1 MEFELLKEI
10 GLTDSEIKVY
20 VALLEIG
27 SSSKGPIVD
36 KSGVA
41 SSKIYELL
49 EKLMQKGLVSQV
61 IKSNVKYFEA
71 APPKRLL
78 DYMTEKKKNLET
90 KEKELE
96 TLIPQLEIKRSMA
109 GIESETQMF
118 KGIKGANTAFEDILT
133 TLKKG
138 DELVVLG
145 FSETT
150 EDFQKFLIRF
160 HNKRS
165 SRNIKLR
172 AVFGVKLKKMI
183 NEINKMPYSECRS
196 SSEEETPVA
205 YLIYKEKVL
214 FSMPLDNL
222 WIQIKNKRLADSF
235 RLQFEKQWTQLKKI
249 K

>member
-1 MEFELLKEI
+1 MELELLKEI

-20 VALLEIG
+20 IALLELG
-27 SSSKGPIVD
+27 NSSKGHIVD

-71 APPKRLL
+71 ASPKRLL
-78 DYMTEKKKNLET
+78 DYMSEKKKNLES

-96 TLIPQLEIKRSMA
+96 ALIPQLEIKRSMA

-118 KGIKGANTAFEDILT
+118 KGIKGASTAFEDILT

-150 EDFQKFLIRF
+150 DDFQKFLIRF

-165 SRNIKLR
+165 SKNITLR
-172 AVFGVKLKKMI
+172 AIFGVKLKNMI
-183 NEINKMPYSECRS
+183 TELNKMPHSECRLS
-196 SSEEETPVA
+196 SDEEIPVA
-205 YLIYKEKVL
+205 YLIYKDKVL
-214 FSMPLDNL
+214 FSMPLDTL

-235 RLQFEKQWTQLKKI
+235 RLQFEKQWAQLKRVK
-249 K
+249 

>member
-78 DYMTEKKKNLET
+78 
-90 KEKELE
+90 
-96 TLIPQLEIKRSMA
+96 
-109 GIESETQMF
+109 
-118 KGIKGANTAFEDILT
+118 
-133 TLKKG
+133 
-138 DELVVLG
+138 
-145 FSETT
+145 
-150 EDFQKFLIRF
+150 
-160 HNKRS
+160 
-165 SRNIKLR
+165 
-172 AVFGVKLKKMI
+172 
-183 NEINKMPYSECRS
+183 
-196 SSEEETPVA
+196 
-205 YLIYKEKVL
+205 
-214 FSMPLDNL
+214 
-222 WIQIKNKRLADSF
+222 
-235 RLQFEKQWTQLKKI
+235 
-249 K
+249 